1 MKTTAKVDPGKGT
14 VYEIPCATLK
24 AARAMVRGPYLR
36 DSRIVLIPERGEEEI
51 YERGSG
57 GLRERRVR

>member
-1 MKTTAKVDPGKGT
+1 MKVTAKVDPGKGT
-14 VYEIPCATLK
+14 VTQSRFPTLK
-24 AARAMVRGPYLR
+24 AARAMVRGPYVR

-57 GLRERRVR
+57 GLRDRRVR